1 MVIYGTNM
9 KLPTNIT
16 NKMRV
21 NGTVVVYSEGEAYT
35 LQVSELQGYNAEL
48 QQKIDFISSLD
59 DEETLLDWAKNER
72 ANMQGDKK
80 TAQEQ
85 QTIISELLEE

>member
-1 MVIYGTNM
+1 M

-21 NGTVVVYSEGEAYT
+21 NGTVVVYSDGEAYT
-35 LQVSELQGYNAEL
+35 LQVSELQNYNAEL

-72 ANMQGDKK
+72 ANMQADKN
-80 TAQEQ
+80 TAQGQ
-85 QTIISELLEE
+85 QDIINELLEE